1 MFARN
6 AKSEN
11 CKHAYPFQLHCRA
24 ANHIVCQDDMS
35 RTEELTTK
43 IRTLSYDH
51 ERLMSMYRDT
61 TERAANAE
69 REMNLHKSRLA

>member
-1 MFARN
+1 MT
-6 AKSEN
+6 
-11 CKHAYPFQLHCRA
+11 
-24 ANHIVCQDDMS
+24 

-51 ERLMSMYRDT
+51 ERLMSMHRDA